1 MARQIGGT
9 GGVDHAQQA
18 QWAGNQRLVP
28 YGSKPQYTVE
38 PLLNQ
43 IDLPIRTRHLQF
55 QLGVSRHEIRQGRHD
70 RCTRHLGRKIDP
82 QTPAKRHAIAC
93 EHRV

>member
-1 MARQIGGT
+1 MFLALEIFWRSRDAIARQIGGT
-9 GGVDHAQQA
+9 GSVDHAQQT

-43 IDLPIRTRHLQF
+43 IDLAIRTGHLQF
-55 QLGVSRHEIRQGRHD
+55 QLGVSRHELRQGWHD
-70 RCTRHLGRKIDP
+70 RGARHLGRKIHP
-82 QTPAKRHAIAC
+82 
-93 EHRV
+93 

>member
-1 MARQIGGT
+1 MARQIGGA
-9 GGVDHAQQA
+9 GNVDHAQQA

-28 YGSKPQYTVE
+28 YGTKSQYAVE

-43 IDLPIRTRHLQF
+43 INLPIRTRHLQL
-55 QLGVSRHEIRQGRHD
+55 QLGVSRHEIRQRRHD

-82 QTPAKRHAIAC
+82 
-93 EHRV
+93 